1 MEEVAAVLA
10 QEGEQQQQTG
20 MRREWN
26 FTLTVR
32 HEAARATIEYLPHW
46 TTQFIDPDRIENLNK
61 LDRDVKHCPMMPF
74 FEYTDLTP
82 AKHWEE
88 LQKRVRVFY
97 SHVPPG
103 MDLKAY
109 CKRSVQYVLSDP
121 RVIEVDGSTNLKEI
135 RVGQKLNC
143 AARLGGLPSF
153 HFRYQFVDK
162 ADLRNDAMYAIG
174 TIVGQRG
181 YLVLVGCAR
190 QTELDAYI
198 AKIVVPHFCN
208 PKNVC
213 LDAEIKYDEAT
224 YITLT
229 EQLDRYGELLYVDKD
244 ACVSFSLPMHAM
256 RIRPDFSPTQTVGVG
271 SIACMTLDIDIHQ
284 KLVDEGVEAEI
295 TGMPKYK
302 VNNAILFLDV
312 EDVARMGFPSIM
324 SIDQYSQEKLKRLLN
339 TFKDAKLVGTPISLT
354 LGKRVGRSQ
363 AVTFTYDA
371 MNTVVKALM
380 VSTLVGNSGVT
391 ALFFIKLGQGLFD
404 AHLYLF
410 QHLLKT
416 ISFNVEKA
424 QTKEFSR
431 YNAVNIRLTDQDL
444 PRAYTAAPVN
454 DRRQMEKHL
463 KCLQYSNDGRSDG
476 ATVVNA
482 SSQLNST
489 VTTLTKE
496 RLDEHDGATGG
507 AEGAA
512 EGSNLGNT
520 NNTADDASLV
530 SVTSIAHL
538 AQVNAWDEEDLHV
551 GTSATSAREGSN
563 TTVDVQEAAAAASAQ
578 QLVGLLTPLAKA
590 EAAQSSLKSSQKED
604 DNASSGDSERSTSPT
619 GQHDE
624 PARESTAIIE
634 PEQPQVKAFVE
645 RILRADEDVYFGP
658 SLRDVYTRCCDIQHC
673 RPNSYLLKKLPDN
686 PRFKSSIE
694 ELDMSS
700 NYLGHNGF
708 VAVLNLLEHLPQ
720 LRTVYFNDMSIDN
733 QDVAALT
740 EVLCKNATVTG
751 VFLRNNGKITLP
763 AVKHFTKLLKLNKN
777 ITMLSLEGT
786 KLGDSL
792 IAKLE
797 AEARA
802 NSSA

>member
-1 MEEVAAVLA
+1 
-10 QEGEQQQQTG
+10 

-82 AKHWEE
+82 ARHWEE

-103 MDLKAY
+103 MTLKAY

-121 RVIEVDGSTNLKEI
+121 RVVEVDGSSDLKRLRI
-135 RVGQKLNC
+135 GQKLNC
-143 AARLGGLPSF
+143 SKKLGGLPSF
-153 HFRYQFVDK
+153 QFWYQFVDK
-162 ADLRNDAMYAIG
+162 ADLRNDSMYAIG

-198 AKIVVPHFCN
+198 SKMLIPHFCN
-208 PKNVC
+208 SKKVV
-213 LDAEIKYDEAT
+213 LDAEVKYDPAS
-224 YITLT
+224 YITLV

-271 SIACMTLDIDIHQ
+271 SITCMTLEIDVYQ

-302 VNNAILFLDV
+302 VNNAVLFLDV
-312 EDVARMGFPSIM
+312 EDVARMGYPSIM
-324 SIDQYSQEKLKRLLN
+324 SIDQYSQEKLKRLLT

-354 LGKRVGRSQ
+354 VGKRAGRSQ

-371 MNTVVKALM
+371 MNTVVKAMM

-416 ISFNVEKA
+416 ISFNVERPQAKA
-424 QTKEFSR
+424 FSR
-431 YNAVNIRLTDQDL
+431 FNAVNIRLTDQDL

-463 KCLQYSNDGRSDG
+463 KCLQYSNDGRADG
-476 ATVVNA
+476 AVVVNCVSA
-482 SSQLNST
+482 
-489 VTTLTKE
+489 TLTKE
-496 RLDEHDGATGG
+496 RLEELEAATS
-507 AEGAA
+507 GAA
-512 EGSNLGNT
+512 ASSAEVVTAVEPQPDEGT
-520 NNTADDASLV
+520 FPDDESLV
-530 SVTSIAHL
+530 SVTSIEHL
-538 AQVNAWDEEDLHV
+538 AQINAWDAEDVKQTSNVPSGIRDGSV
-551 GTSATSAREGSN
+551 GPGEQQDPLVSPAVLS
-563 TTVDVQEAAAAASAQ
+563 AAAP
-578 QLVGLLTPLAKA
+578 TPL
-590 EAAQSSLKSSQKED
+590 SKSADGVKTAPED
-604 DNASSGDSERSTSPT
+604 DESGDSEERTSPVT
-619 GQHDE
+619 MPDE
-624 PARESTAIIE
+624 ASPSSAAR
-634 PEQPQVKAFVE
+634 PLEQPEVKDLVE
-645 RILRADEDVYFGP
+645 RLLRADEDVYFGP
-658 SLRDVYTRCCDIQHC
+658 SLRDVYMRCCDIQRC

-694 ELDMSS
+694 ELDLTS
-700 NYLGHNGF
+700 NYVGHNGF
-708 VAVLNLLEHLPQ
+708 VAILTLLEHLPQ
-720 LRTVYFNDMSIDN
+720 LRTVYFNDMSLDN

-740 EVLCKNATVTG
+740 EILCKSVSITA
-751 VFLRNNGKITLP
+751 VFLRNNVKITLP
-763 AVKHFTKLLKLNKN
+763 AVKHFTRLLKTNRN
-777 ITMLSLEGT
+777 ITTLSLEGT

-792 IAKLE
+792 ISKLE
-797 AEARA
+797 ADAKA
-802 NSSA
+802 NLQFQASSATHSAQQ